1 MSEPLPRIK
10 RYEDLGLGLF
20 IHWGL
25 YSQLAV
31 GEWTEFIHHRS
42 HSEYEKLIATFTANQ
57 FDAEAI
63 AHAAKMMGAKYI
75 VLTTK
80 HHEGFFLYDTKGLSS
95 FDVMH
100 SPANRDLI
108 AEFVAACRK
117 EGLLPFFYV
126 ATYDWHSPLY
136 EENFPAYLDYLKAS
150 VEVLC
155 RHYGPVGGFWFDGNW
170 NKKEADWQ
178 LPTLYGMIREYQP
191 DAIIVNNTGLK
202 NRGKVSD
209 PEIDVVTYER
219 RTPDEIYHG
228 APNAKYVAGE
238 ISMTLNQHWGIAT
251 NDLNY
256 KSPAEVIETVAHARH
271 IGANI
276 LVNIGLTGQGAI
288 PASAKT
294 YMALLGRWTTMA
306 APALYRGRPTAIV
319 SGQGARDFV
328 LHADAHDYLCV
339 FDLKVVGNDNVVLGG
354 EGVNPRS
361 FVGIDRP
368 IESVH
373 WLDNE
378 EYLSFTQDLHKRV
391 LTVDATGYPYGSD
404 WVVRIAQID
413 YKSENRTVKSD

>member
-1 MSEPLPRIK
+1 MTQPLPRIK

-31 GEWTEFIHHRS
+31 GEWTEFIHQRPQND
-42 HSEYEKLIATFTANQ
+42 YEKLKNSFTANE
-57 FDAEAI
+57 FDPERI

-80 HHEGFFLYDTKGLSS
+80 HHEGFFLYDTRGLSD

-100 SPANRDLI
+100 TPAKRDLI
-108 AEFVAACRK
+108 GEFVTVCRK
-117 EGLLPFFYV
+117 EGLLPFFYM

-136 EENFPAYLDYLKAS
+136 EKDFSAYLRYLQSS
-150 VEVLC
+150 VELLC
-155 RHYGPVGGFWFDGNW
+155 RNYGPIGGFWFDGNW
-170 NKKEADWQ
+170 NKKDADWH
-178 LPTLYGMIREYQP
+178 LPELYGMIRKYQP

-202 NRGKVSD
+202 NRGQVSD

-228 APNAKYVAGE
+228 APNEKYVAGE
-238 ISMTLNQHWGIAT
+238 ISITLNQHWGIAA

-256 KSPAEVIETVAHARH
+256 KSPAEIIETVAHARH

-288 PASAKT
+288 SMAAET
-294 YMALLGRWTTMA
+294 YMALLGRWTAMA
-306 APALYRGRPTAIV
+306 APVLYQGRPTEIV
-319 SGQGARDFV
+319 SGHGARDFV
-328 LHADAHDYLCV
+328 LRTPQHDYLCV
-339 FDLKVVGNDNVVLGG
+339 FDLQVVGNDNVVLGG

-361 FVGIDRP
+361 FVGVTRP
-368 IESVH
+368 IQAIH
-373 WLDNE
+373 WLDNQE
-378 EYLSFTQDLHKRV
+378 KLTFTQDINKKV
-391 LTVDATGYPYGSD
+391 LTIDATGYPYGSD

-413 YKSENRTVKSD
+413 YADR

>member
-1 MSEPLPRIK
+1 MTEPLPRIK

-31 GEWTEFIHHRS
+31 GEWTEFIHQRPQND
-42 HSEYEKLIATFTANQ
+42 YEKLKNSFTANE
-57 FDAEAI
+57 FDPEKI

-80 HHEGFFLYDTKGLSS
+80 HHEGFFLYDTKGLSD

-100 SPANRDLI
+100 TPAKRDLI
-108 AEFVAACRK
+108 GEFVAACQK
-117 EGLLPFFYV
+117 EGLLPFFYM

-136 EENFPAYLDYLKAS
+136 EKDFSAYLRYLQSS
-150 VEVLC
+150 VELLC
-155 RHYGPVGGFWFDGNW
+155 QNYGPIGGFWFDGNW
-170 NKKEADWQ
+170 NKKDADWH
-178 LPTLYGMIREYQP
+178 LPELYGMIRKYQP

-202 NRGKVSD
+202 NRGQVSD

-228 APNAKYVAGE
+228 APNEKYVAGE
-238 ISMTLNQHWGIAT
+238 ISITLNQHWGIAT

-256 KSPAEVIETVAHARH
+256 KSPAKIIETVAHARH

-288 PASAKT
+288 PMTAKA
-294 YMALLGRWTTMA
+294 YMALLGRWTAMA
-306 APALYRGRPTAIV
+306 APVLYQGRPTEIT
-319 SGQGARDFV
+319 SGHGTRDFV
-328 LHADAHDYLCV
+328 LRTPQHDYLCV
-339 FDLKVVGNDNVVLGG
+339 FDLQVVGNDNVVLGG

-361 FVGIDRP
+361 FVGVTRP
-368 IESVH
+368 IKAIH
-373 WLDNE
+373 WLDNQE
-378 EYLSFTQDLHKRV
+378 KLTFTQDLNKKV

-413 YKSENRTVKSD
+413 YADR

>member
-1 MSEPLPRIK
+1 MTEPLPRIK

-31 GEWTEFIHHRS
+31 GEWTEFIHHRPQ
-42 HSEYEKLIATFTANQ
+42 HDYEKLQTTFTANQ
-57 FDAEAI
+57 FNPEKI
-63 AHAAKMMGAKYI
+63 VHTAKMMGAKYI

-80 HHEGFFLYDTKGLSS
+80 HHEGFFLYDTKGLSD

-100 SPANRDLI
+100 TPAKRDLI
-108 AEFVAACRK
+108 AEFVDACRK
-117 EGLLPFFYV
+117 EGVLPFFYM

-136 EENFPAYLDYLKAS
+136 QEDFSAYLHYLQSS
-150 VEVLC
+150 VELLC
-155 RHYGPVGGFWFDGNW
+155 QNYGPVGGFWFDGNW
-170 NKKEADWQ
+170 NKKDADWH
-178 LPTLYGMIREYQP
+178 LPELYGMIRKYQP
-191 DAIIVNNTGLK
+191 NAIIVNNTGLK
-202 NRGKVSD
+202 NRGQVSD

-219 RTPDEIYHG
+219 RTPNEIFHG
-228 APNAKYVAGE
+228 ASDKKYVAGE
-238 ISMTLNQHWGIAT
+238 ISITLNQHWGIAT

-288 PASAKT
+288 PPAAET

-306 APALYRGRPTAIV
+306 APALYQGRPTAIV
-319 SGQGARDFV
+319 SGHGTRDFV
-328 LHADAHDYLCV
+328 LRTREHEYLFV
-339 FDLKVVGNDNVVLGG
+339 FDLQVVGNDNVVLGG

-361 FVGIDRP
+361 FVGVTRP
-368 IESVH
+368 IQTIH

-378 EYLSFTQDLHKRV
+378 ETLTFTQDLNKKV

-404 WVVRIAQID
+404 WVVRIAQVD
-413 YKSENRTVKSD
+413 YADHRQSR